1 VSVETITRAIQFIL
15 APAVMITSCAILVS
29 GVLAHYAELNDRLRA
44 LVRERLELLRGPDG
58 SLGLAAIA
66 HDAFKLE
73 RLGEIDAQLPSLLHR
88 HGLVHR
94 SVLAIYLAIL
104 IFVLS
109 MLAIA
114 VAVVPSAQ
122 GSVTLAMVALVI
134 FLIGTVAL
142 LTGMLLISIEIRT
155 SNAAVRFEVER
166 VMGLGK

>member
-44 LVRERLELLRGPDG
+44 LARERLDLLHGPDG

-66 HDAFKLE
+66 HDAFKME

-88 HGLVHR
+88 HSLVHR

-109 MLAIA
+109 MLVIA
-114 VAVVPSAQ
+114 VAVVPNAQ
-122 GSVTLAMVALVI
+122 GSVTMAILALAI
-134 FLIGTVAL
+134 FLVGTVAL
-142 LTGMLLISIEIRT
+142 LAGVLLISIEIRT
-155 SNAAVRFEVER
+155 SNATVRFEVER